1 MNKLEKYFTSIDV
14 CPSSLASFIVYEN
27 LESDYKRHYLAEDVD
42 LRSLELVDSY
52 IDRKDSYL
60 NYYILKFE
68 GKFYKLTLHFE
79 SYGATWDTENV
90 SWKNYTEVV
99 PVTKTVVDYEVE

>member
-1 MNKLEKYFTSIDV
+1 MNKLEEYFTSVDV
-14 CPSSLASFIVYEN
+14 CPSSLASFIVIEE
-27 LESDYKRHYLAEDVD
+27 LGPRWKEIYLGKDVD
-42 LRSLELVDSY
+42 LKDLELVDTY

-90 SWKNYTEVV
+90 SWKSYTEVV
-99 PVTKTVVDYEVE
+99 PVTKTVVDYE